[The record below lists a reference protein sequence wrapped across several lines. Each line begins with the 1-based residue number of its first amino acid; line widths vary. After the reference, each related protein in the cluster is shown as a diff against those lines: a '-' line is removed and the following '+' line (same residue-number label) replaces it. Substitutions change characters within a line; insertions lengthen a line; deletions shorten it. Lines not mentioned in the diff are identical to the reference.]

1 MIEGIYLPGVL
12 AAGIASYIFGS
23 IWYYV
28 LSYSWMKAVGIS
40 EEDVQMSP
48 STYVVTFLCEMI
60 MAFVLAGIL
69 VYSGSVT
76 IISGIT
82 AAIVIWGGFVLTGL
96 IVNHKFQRASWM
108 LTFIDAGHWL
118 GVLMVQGAVYALISG

>member
-23 IWYYV
+23 LWYYV

-40 EEDVQMSP
+40 EEDIQMGP

-69 VYSGSVT
+69 VYSGSINV
-76 IISGIT
+76 ISGIT
-82 AAIVIWGGFVLTGL
+82 AALIIWGGFVLTGL

-108 LTFIDAGHWL
+108 LTLIDSCHWL
-118 GVLMVQGAVYALISG
+118 GVLTVQGAVYALIAG